1 MRTDRAHNTEVQLCK
16 ENGVLLFKGDGM
28 RAYIRERRKYKMSGK
43 RGIWRKVGNYEEEGG
58 PILSVALRHIL
69 LAPSS

>member
-1 MRTDRAHNTEVQLCK
+1 
-16 ENGVLLFKGDGM
+16 M